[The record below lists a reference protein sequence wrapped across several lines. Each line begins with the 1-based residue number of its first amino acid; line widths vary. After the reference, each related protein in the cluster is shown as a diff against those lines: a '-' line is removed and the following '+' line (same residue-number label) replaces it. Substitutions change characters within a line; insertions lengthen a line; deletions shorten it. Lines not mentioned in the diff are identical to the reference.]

1 MSGFFLAYICHL
13 YSVIQ
18 ILKKRLPADASITS
32 NSLNWMNHMP
42 SFRTLLSALL
52 VCTLLPTL
60 ATADDMTK
68 LTFGV
73 VPQQSASKLANKWS
87 PILKRISEE
96 TGIEI
101 SFATAPSIP
110 MFEKKLGKGE
120 YDLAYMNPLHYTFYS
135 QSPGYVAIAKQADKK
150 IRGIIITQ
158 KDTKLTSLDDL
169 KNMSMAF
176 PAPLAFAATVL
187 PTAELKSQDIQI
199 KAHYVKSHDSVYRS
213 IAMGLY
219 PAGGGIER
227 TFDLI
232 EPDTKNQLK
241 VLWKTKGY
249 TPHAIAAHP
258 RINASQRRQ
267 IQSAFLNLNNSAE
280 GRELLA
286 ALQFSGIDSA
296 SDADWND
303 VRALNYSAQ

>member
-1 MSGFFLAYICHL
+1 
-13 YSVIQ
+13 
-18 ILKKRLPADASITS
+18 
-32 NSLNWMNHMP
+32 MP

-52 VCTLLPTL
+52 VCTFLPTL
-60 ATADDMTK
+60 AAADEMTK

-73 VPQQSASKLANKWS
+73 VPQQSASKLANKWN

-96 TGIEI
+96 TGVEI

-110 MFEKKLGKGE
+110 MFEKKLYKGE

-150 IRGIIITQ
+150 IRGIIVTK
-158 KDTKLTSLDDL
+158 KDAKLTSLNDL
-169 KNMSMAF
+169 NNSSMAF

-199 KAHYVKSHDSVYRS
+199 KPHYVKSHDSVYRS
-213 IAMGLY
+213 IAIGLY

-227 TFDLI
+227 TFDLV
-232 EPDTKNQLK
+232 EPETKNQLK
-241 VLWKTKGY
+241 ILWKTKGY

-267 IQSAFLNLNNSAE
+267 IQSAFLNLNNSEE

-296 SDADWND
+296 TDADWND
-303 VRALNYSAQ
+303 VRALNHSPK

>member
-1 MSGFFLAYICHL
+1 MT
-13 YSVIQ
+13 
-18 ILKKRLPADASITS
+18 P
-32 NSLNWMNHMP
+32 MP
-42 SFRTLLSALL
+42 SFSNFFNALL
-52 VCTLLPTL
+52 VCIFLPTL
-60 ATADDMTK
+60 ASADDMTK

-87 PILKRISEE
+87 PILKHISEE

-110 MFEKKLGKGE
+110 LFEKKLIEGK
-120 YDLAYMNPLHYTFYS
+120 YDLAYMNPLHYTLYS

-150 IRGIIITQ
+150 IRGIIVAQ
-158 KDTKLTSLDDL
+158 KDAKLSSLDDL
-169 KNMSMAF
+169 NNTSMAF

-199 KAHYVKSHDSVYRS
+199 KPHFVKSHDSVYRS
-213 IAMGLY
+213 VAMGLY

-227 TFDLI
+227 NFDLI
-232 EPDTKNQLK
+232 QPEIKSQLK
-241 VLWKTKGY
+241 ILWKTKGY

-258 RINASQRRQ
+258 RISASQRRQ
-267 IQSAFLNLNNSAE
+267 IQSAFLNLNNTEE

-286 ALQFSGIDSA
+286 ELQFSGIDSA

-303 VRALNYSAQ
+303 VRALNYSAK

>member
-1 MSGFFLAYICHL
+1 MT
-13 YSVIQ
+13 
-18 ILKKRLPADASITS
+18 P
-32 NSLNWMNHMP
+32 MP
-42 SFRTLLSALL
+42 SFSNFFNALL
-52 VCTLLPTL
+52 VCIFLPTL
-60 ATADDMTK
+60 ASADDMTK

-73 VPQQSASKLANKWS
+73 VPQQSATKLANKWS

-101 SFATAPSIP
+101 SFTTEPSIP
-110 MFEKKLGKGE
+110 LFEKKLIEGE
-120 YDLAYMNPLHYTFYS
+120 YDLAYMNPLHYTLYS

-150 IRGIIITQ
+150 IRGIVVAQ
-158 KDTKLTSLDDL
+158 KDAKLSSLDDL
-169 KNMSMAF
+169 NNASMSF

-199 KAHYVKSHDSVYRS
+199 KPHYVKSHDSVYRS
-213 IAMGLY
+213 VAMGLY

-227 TFDLI
+227 TFDLV
-232 EPDTKNQLK
+232 EPETKSQLK
-241 VLWKTKGY
+241 ILWKTKGY

-267 IQSAFLNLNNSAE
+267 IQSAFLNLNNTE
-280 GRELLA
+280 QGKELLA

-303 VRALNYSAQ
+303 VRALNYSAK

>member
-1 MSGFFLAYICHL
+1 
-13 YSVIQ
+13 
-18 ILKKRLPADASITS
+18 
-32 NSLNWMNHMP
+32 MP
-42 SFRTLLSALL
+42 SFRTLLSTLL
-52 VCTLLPTL
+52 VCVYMPTL
-60 ATADDMTK
+60 AAADDMTK

-96 TGIEI
+96 TGIQI

-110 MFEKKLGKGE
+110 MFEKKLSEGE

-150 IRGIIITQ
+150 IRGIIVAQ
-158 KDTKLTSLDDL
+158 KDAKLTSLNDL
-169 KNMSMAF
+169 NNASMAF

-187 PTAELKSQDIQI
+187 PTAELKGQDIQI
-199 KAHYVKSHDSVYRS
+199 KPHYVKSHDSVYRS
-213 IAMGLY
+213 VAMGLY

-227 TFDLI
+227 TFNLI
-232 EPDTKNQLK
+232 EPETKSQLK
-241 VLWKTKGY
+241 ILWKTKGY

-258 RINASQRRQ
+258 RISASQRRQ
-267 IQSAFLNLNNSAE
+267 IQSAFLNLNNSEE

-286 ALQFSGIDSA
+286 VLQFSGIDLA

-303 VRALNYSAQ
+303 VRALNYSAK

>member
-1 MSGFFLAYICHL
+1 MT
-13 YSVIQ
+13 
-18 ILKKRLPADASITS
+18 P
-32 NSLNWMNHMP
+32 MP
-42 SFRTLLSALL
+42 SFSNFFNALL
-52 VCTLLPTL
+52 VCIFLPTL
-60 ATADDMTK
+60 ASADDMTK

-73 VPQQSASKLANKWS
+73 VPQQSATKLANKWS

-101 SFATAPSIP
+101 SFTTEPSIP
-110 MFEKKLGKGE
+110 LFEKKLIEGE
-120 YDLAYMNPLHYTFYS
+120 YDLAYMNPLHYTLYS

-150 IRGIIITQ
+150 IRGIVVAQ
-158 KDTKLTSLDDL
+158 KDAKLSSLDDL
-169 KNMSMAF
+169 NNASMSF

-199 KAHYVKSHDSVYRS
+199 KPHYVKSHDSVYRS
-213 IAMGLY
+213 VAMGLY

-227 TFDLI
+227 TFDLV
-232 EPDTKNQLK
+232 EPETKSQLK
-241 VLWKTKGY
+241 ILWKTKGY

-267 IQSAFLNLNNSAE
+267 IQSAFLNLNNTEE
-280 GRELLA
+280 GKELLA

-303 VRALNYSAQ
+303 VRALNYSAK